1 MSKILRFLTC
11 LFCIVFIGDAVFAA
25 GYECPTYRK
34 YTTCNEGYYL
44 AHSYTG
50 TSYSDIKYDS
60 TPRAGNACRPCTD
73 YDNHYNRPEG
83 SYYCEGKTKAP
94 VLTTVR
100 IIYNLNGGSGTT
112 PDDETCKEGQPCTL
126 NDGATTTFY
135 RAGYVFKGW
144 ALTSNATSGFTSY
157 TFTVVDVVYAVWEP
171 CGIGKYKP
179 GSGTQA
185 AAACSSCPDLP
196 KGFAY
201 DPDTGL
207 TDITQCYALATNM
220 AAVDADCRNMAWDM
234 GLRVTLG
241 SSSNWDALRTDPV
254 PTGMSALAGTYV
266 NPDMVAD
273 TAWKSINGFNADDL
287 CLPCPDGTYNDGQT
301 ESGKVATEC
310 TACPG
315 STDPDLAA
323 LPVSTGGTGATSHR
337 QCYKY
342 IRLAEVDSNCVSGE
356 VRYRCM
362 TRIMEN
368 SINYEPYPIPA
379 QDPALAPVAAPGH
392 AVYLPNDT
400 TKPSC
405 IECAAGTY
413 SAGGTV
419 YSCSVCPQPT
429 DGFEYVPTT
438 GNTSLTACKQGLK
451 NPADINEFCEAASGT
466 TAEEFKIQCWAA
478 SDGTWGDCIRT
489 GFPFDAKPGC
499 YVGIPSQSQSMPI
512 EDVVENICIQCKD
525 GTYSIGGGASSC
537 SACPA
542 LSTADERDGWKISS
556 GGDGATSPQD
566 CYAYLERYPTNCASG
581 SFKRMLMGGGTGYYG
596 SEWFELEPL
605 TANPGYRVQFE
616 DGQTTAPACVAC
628 DVGTFSPGGD
638 VHSCSDCPEP
648 TPGFKYLPTTGN
660 TSLTACIQGIE
671 NAADVNKYCAAS
683 SEATEE
689 FDIQCQATSDGTW
702 GDCAIGNAWTAKPG
716 SYVGIWKQEMP
727 AEDVIE
733 NMCIQCGVG
742 TYSEGGLINSCSEC
756 PDLPTGFAYASIT
769 GLKKKTQCLAAA
781 ANVGLLNENCR
792 DEITSAPVRL
802 VVGAEDDTDWTLY
815 YTVPTTTSM
824 IRANPG
830 AYVNPE
836 ILTDGTWQPYSNFN
850 ADELCKLCQAGTY
863 NGDMSQTVTS
873 CTACPTGYDD
883 NPETGL
889 TSPDMCQ
896 ISCPGGYY
904 LAAAN
909 DATCSE
915 VSPGYWAAEKIV
927 NYGDTSTRTECASG
941 LTTIGY
947 GAGADEADDCGRVL
961 HFGDD
966 TLYLRSVKKTDHA
979 LHVGINGT
987 VFYGNMGTDLTKG
1000 SLRIK
1005 LGDTTYSV
1013 YDDSM

>member
-25 GYECPTYRK
+25 GYECPTYRQ

-144 ALTSNATSGFTSY
+144 ALTSDATSGFTSY

-185 AAACSSCPDLP
+185 AAACSSCPELTP
-196 KGFAY
+196 GFEYFPA
-201 DPDTGL
+201 TTNASL
-207 TDITQCYALATNM
+207 TACRQGITKAEEANEYCDAPSVTTELFDIQCYATSDGTWGDCAIGNVWGAKPGSYVGIWKQTMPAEDVIENMCIPCGVGTYSEGGQINSCSQCPELTPGFEYAPLTRLTSINNCSQVNYDISLINNNCTSLPGLESRPKITMRASAETGDWATY
-220 AAVDADCRNMAWDM
+220 AVSPTEGAVYA
-234 GLRVTLG
+234 
-241 SSSNWDALRTDPV
+241 V
-254 PTGMSALAGTYV
+254 PGAYV
-266 NPDMVAD
+266 NPDMMTNGEYLDIAGFDASNLCVACTVGTFSPGGD
-273 TAWKSINGFNADDL
+273 VHSCSD
-287 CLPCPDGTYNDGQT
+287 CPSGTYSDAPG
-301 ESGKVATEC
+301 AYEC
-310 TACPG
+310 TA
-315 STDPDLAA
+315 
-323 LPVSTGGTGATSHR
+323 
-337 QCYKY
+337 
-342 IRLAEVDSNCVSGE
+342 
-356 VRYRCM
+356 
-362 TRIMEN
+362 
-368 SINYEPYPIPA
+368 
-379 QDPALAPVAAPGH
+379 
-392 AVYLPNDT
+392 
-400 TKPSC
+400 
-405 IECAAGTY
+405 
-413 SAGGTV
+413 
-419 YSCSVCPQPT
+419 CPQPT

-438 GNTSLTACKQGLK
+438 GNTSLTKCIQGLK
-451 NPADINEFCEAASGT
+451 NPANINEFCEAASGT
-466 TAEEFKIQCWAA
+466 AEMFKIRCVAA
-478 SDGTWGDCIRT
+478 SDDTWGNCVPT
-489 GFPFDAKPGC
+489 GAPFDAKPGS
-499 YVGIPSQSQSMPI
+499 YVGITSQSQPMPI
-512 EDVVENICIQCKD
+512 EDVVENICKQCKD
-525 GTYSIGGGASSC
+525 GTWSYGEDVTSC

-542 LSTADERDGWKISS
+542 LRPADEQAGWKISS
-556 GGDGATSPQD
+556 GGDGATRVQD
-566 CYAYLERYPTNCASG
+566 CYAYLESYPTNCASG
-581 SFKRMLMGGGTGYYG
+581 SFKRMYRGDAAAGYYE
-596 SEWFELEPL
+596 SQWFEWEPL
-605 TANPGYRVQFE
+605 TANPGYRVDFE

-671 NAADVNKYCAAS
+671 NAEDANEYCDAP
-683 SEATEE
+683 SEPTGL

-716 SYVGIWKQEMP
+716 SYVGIWKQTMP

-733 NMCIQCGVG
+733 NMCIPCGVG
-742 TYSEGGLINSCSEC
+742 TYSEGGLINSCSRC
-756 PDLPTGFAYASIT
+756 PS
-769 GLKKKTQCLAAA
+769 
-781 ANVGLLNENCR
+781 
-792 DEITSAPVRL
+792 
-802 VVGAEDDTDWTLY
+802 
-815 YTVPTTTSM
+815 
-824 IRANPG
+824 
-830 AYVNPE
+830 
-836 ILTDGTWQPYSNFN
+836 
-850 ADELCKLCQAGTY
+850 
-863 NGDMSQTVTS
+863 
-873 CTACPTGYDD
+873 GYDD

-889 TSPDMCQ
+889 TSADMCQ

-947 GAGADEADDCGRVL
+947 GAGADEAADCGRVL
-961 HFGDD
+961 HFGND
-966 TLYLRSVKKTDHA
+966 TLYLRSAKKTDHA

-987 VFYGNMGTDLTKG
+987 VFYGNMGTDLSKSG
-1000 SLRIK
+1000 LRIK

>member
-25 GYECPTYRK
+25 GYECPTHRQ
-34 YTTCNEGYYL
+34 YTTCNKGYYL
-44 AHSYTG
+44 AYSYTG
-50 TSYSDIKYDS
+50 TSYDSIKHCS

-73 YDNHYNRPEG
+73 YDTHYNKPKG
-83 SYYCEGKTKAP
+83 YYYCEGKTAAP
-94 VLTTVR
+94 VLNKFTIT
-100 IIYNLNGGSGTT
+100 YDLNGGSGTT
-112 PDDETCKEGQPCTL
+112 PDNESCTKGQTCTL
-126 NDGATTTFY
+126 NDGATTSFY

-144 ALTSNATSGFTSY
+144 SKSKSATTGSTSL
-157 TFTVVDVVYAVWEP
+157 TFTANTTVYAVWEP
-171 CGIGKYKP
+171 CGVGKYKE
-179 GSGTQA
+179 GSENA
-185 AAACSSCPDLP
+185 DAECSACPEPLDGFVFDTGVIIATLP
-196 KGFAY
+196 EECSIYAY
-201 DPDTGL
+201 DLHPLNEWCASTPDDTSKQL
-207 TDITQCYALATNM
+207 LYALWGSDDTWHVFTN
-220 AAVDADCRNMAWDM
+220 
-234 GLRVTLG
+234 
-241 SSSNWDALRTDPV
+241 
-254 PTGMSALAGTYV
+254 ALAISVVPGAYA
-266 NPDMVAD
+266 NPPGGSLPPQPGVEIE
-273 TAWKSINGFNADDL
+273 SFDDL
-287 CLPCPDGTYNDGQT
+287 CLPCG
-301 ESGKVATEC
+301 
-310 TACPG
+310 
-315 STDPDLAA
+315 
-323 LPVSTGGTGATSHR
+323 
-337 QCYKY
+337 
-342 IRLAEVDSNCVSGE
+342 I
-356 VRYRCM
+356 
-362 TRIMEN
+362 
-368 SINYEPYPIPA
+368 
-379 QDPALAPVAAPGH
+379 
-392 AVYLPNDT
+392 
-400 TKPSC
+400 
-405 IECAAGTY
+405 GTY
-413 SAGGTV
+413 SEGGDVT
-419 YSCSVCPQPT
+419 SCSACPQPT

-466 TAEEFKIQCWAA
+466 AEAFKIQCVAA
-478 SDGTWGDCIRT
+478 SDDTWGNCIRT

-499 YVGIPSQSQSMPI
+499 YVGITSQSQPMPI
-512 EDVVENICIQCKD
+512 EDVVENICKQCKD
-525 GTYSIGGGASSC
+525 GTWSYGEDVTSC

-542 LSTADERDGWKISS
+542 LRPADEQAGWKISS
-556 GGDGATSPQD
+556 GGDGATRVQD
-566 CYAYLERYPTNCASG
+566 CYAYLESYPTNCASG
-581 SFKRMLMGGGTGYYG
+581 SFKRMYRGDAAAGYYE
-596 SEWFELEPL
+596 SQWFEWEPL
-605 TANPGYRVQFE
+605 TAKPGYMVQFE
-616 DGQTTAPACVAC
+616 DGQTTAPACVEC
-628 DVGTFSPGGD
+628 SKGTYSPGGD
-638 VHSCSDCPEP
+638 VH
-648 TPGFKYLPTTGN
+648 L
-660 TSLTACIQGIE
+660 
-671 NAADVNKYCAAS
+671 
-683 SEATEE
+683 
-689 FDIQCQATSDGTW
+689 
-702 GDCAIGNAWTAKPG
+702 
-716 SYVGIWKQEMP
+716 
-727 AEDVIE
+727 
-733 NMCIQCGVG
+733 
-742 TYSEGGLINSCSEC
+742 CSEC

-896 ISCPGGYY
+896 INCPGGYY

-947 GAGADEADDCGRVL
+947 GAGADEAADCGRVL
-961 HFGDD
+961 HFGND

-987 VFYGNMGTDLTKG
+987 VFYGNMGTDLSKS

-1013 YDDSM
+1013 YDDSMQ

>member
-1 MSKILRFLTC
+1 MTQKSWFFKHRIMPKIIHHFFSLTFFLMLC
-11 LFCIVFIGDAVFAA
+11 VSSAFGA
-25 GYECPTYRK
+25 GYTCPTNRK

-44 AHSYTG
+44 AYSYSG
-50 TSYSDIKYDS
+50 TSGSSLQHYP
-60 TPRAGNACRPCTD
+60 TPRAGNACRPCSD
-73 YDNHYNRPEG
+73 YDTYMNVAEG
-83 SYYCEGKTKAP
+83 SHYCEGKTKRP
-94 VLTTVR
+94 VLNKVTIT
-100 IIYNLNGGSGTT
+100 YKLNGGSGTT
-112 PDDETCKEGQPCTL
+112 PDSELCTKGQPCTL
-126 NDGATTTFY
+126 NDGATNTFY

-144 ALTSNATSGFTSY
+144 SKSKSATTGSTSL
-157 TFTVVDVVYAVWEP
+157 TFTANTTVYAVWEP
-171 CGIGKYKP
+171 CGVGKYKE
-179 GSGTQA
+179 GSENA
-185 AAACSSCPDLP
+185 DAECSACPEPLDGFVFDTGVIIATLP
-196 KGFAY
+196 EECSIYAY
-201 DPDTGL
+201 DLHPLNEWCASTPDDTSKQL
-207 TDITQCYALATNM
+207 LYALWGSDDTWHVFTN
-220 AAVDADCRNMAWDM
+220 
-234 GLRVTLG
+234 
-241 SSSNWDALRTDPV
+241 
-254 PTGMSALAGTYV
+254 ALAISVVPGAYA
-266 NPDMVAD
+266 NPPGGSLPPQPGVEIE
-273 TAWKSINGFNADDL
+273 SFDDL
-287 CLPCPDGTYNDGQT
+287 CLPCGI
-301 ESGKVATEC
+301 GKYSE
-310 TACPG
+310 
-315 STDPDLAA
+315 
-323 LPVSTGGTGATSHR
+323 GGDVT
-337 QCYKY
+337 
-342 IRLAEVDSNCVSGE
+342 
-356 VRYRCM
+356 
-362 TRIMEN
+362 
-368 SINYEPYPIPA
+368 
-379 QDPALAPVAAPGH
+379 
-392 AVYLPNDT
+392 
-400 TKPSC
+400 
-405 IECAAGTY
+405 
-413 SAGGTV
+413 
-419 YSCSVCPQPT
+419 SCSACPQPT

-466 TAEEFKIQCWAA
+466 AEAFKIQCVAA
-478 SDGTWGDCIRT
+478 SDDTWGNCIRT

-499 YVGIPSQSQSMPI
+499 YVGITSQSQPMPI
-512 EDVVENICIQCKD
+512 EDVVENICKQCKD
-525 GTYSIGGGASSC
+525 GTWSYGEDVTSC

-542 LSTADERDGWKISS
+542 LRPADEQAGWKISS
-556 GGDGATSPQD
+556 GGDGATRVQD
-566 CYAYLERYPTNCASG
+566 CYAYLESYPTNCASG
-581 SFKRMLMGGGTGYYG
+581 SFKRMYRGDAAAGYYE
-596 SEWFELEPL
+596 SQWFEWEPL
-605 TANPGYRVQFE
+605 TAKPGYMVQFE
-616 DGQTTAPACVAC
+616 DGQTTAPACVEC
-628 DVGTFSPGGD
+628 SKGTYSPGGD
-638 VHSCSDCPEP
+638 VH
-648 TPGFKYLPTTGN
+648 L
-660 TSLTACIQGIE
+660 
-671 NAADVNKYCAAS
+671 
-683 SEATEE
+683 
-689 FDIQCQATSDGTW
+689 
-702 GDCAIGNAWTAKPG
+702 
-716 SYVGIWKQEMP
+716 
-727 AEDVIE
+727 
-733 NMCIQCGVG
+733 
-742 TYSEGGLINSCSEC
+742 CSEC

-896 ISCPGGYY
+896 INCPGGYY

-947 GAGADEADDCGRVL
+947 GAGADEATDCGRVL
-961 HFGDD
+961 HFGND

-987 VFYGNMGTDLTKG
+987 VFYGNMGTDLSKG

>member
-11 LFCIVFIGDAVFAA
+11 LFCIVFIGDAAFGA
-25 GYECPTYRK
+25 GYTCPTNRK

-44 AHSYTG
+44 AYSYTG
-50 TSYSDIKYDS
+50 TSYDSIKHWS

-73 YDNHYNRPEG
+73 YDTHYNKPKG
-83 SYYCEGKTKAP
+83 YYYCEGKTAAP
-94 VLTTVR
+94 VLNKFTIT
-100 IIYNLNGGSGTT
+100 YDLNGGSGTT
-112 PDDETCKEGQPCTL
+112 PDNESCTKGQTCTL
-126 NDGATTTFY
+126 NDGATTSFY

-144 ALTSNATSGFTSY
+144 GLTRTATIAFTSRIFNADD
-157 TFTVVDVVYAVWEP
+157 TVYAVWEP

-196 KGFAY
+196 TGFAY
-201 DPDTGL
+201 DPGTGL

-254 PTGMSALAGTYV
+254 PTGMPTLAGTYV

-315 STDPDLAA
+315 SIDPDLAA

-362 TRIMEN
+362 TRIMED

-379 QDPALAPVAAPGH
+379 EDPELAPVAAPGH

-400 TKPSC
+400 TTPSC
-405 IECAAGTY
+405 IECDVGTY

-419 YSCSVCPQPT
+419 YSCSACPKLTP
-429 DGFEYVPTT
+429 GFEYVPTT

-466 TAEEFKIQCWAA
+466 TAEELKIQCWAA

-499 YVGIPSQSQSMPI
+499 YVGIPSQSQSMPV

-537 SACPA
+537 STCPA
-542 LSTADERDGWKISS
+542 LSTADERDGWKIST

-581 SFKRMLMGGGTGYYG
+581 SFKRMLLGGGTGYYG
-596 SEWFELEPL
+596 SEWFEWEPL
-605 TANPGYRVQFE
+605 KAKPGYRVQFE
-616 DGQTTAPACVAC
+616 DGQTTAPACVEC
-628 DVGTFSPGGD
+628 SKGTYSPGGD
-638 VHSCSDCPEP
+638 VH
-648 TPGFKYLPTTGN
+648 
-660 TSLTACIQGIE
+660 
-671 NAADVNKYCAAS
+671 
-683 SEATEE
+683 
-689 FDIQCQATSDGTW
+689 
-702 GDCAIGNAWTAKPG
+702 
-716 SYVGIWKQEMP
+716 
-727 AEDVIE
+727 
-733 NMCIQCGVG
+733 
-742 TYSEGGLINSCSEC
+742 SCSEC

-889 TSPDMCQ
+889 TSADMCQ

-947 GAGADEADDCGRVL
+947 GAGADEATDCGRVL
-961 HFGDD
+961 HFGND
-966 TLYLRSVKKTDHA
+966 TLYLRSAKKTDHA

-987 VFYGNMGTDLTKG
+987 VFYGNMGTDLSKG

-1013 YDDSM
+1013 YDDRVYDDSM

>member
-11 LFCIVFIGDAVFAA
+11 LFCIVFIGDAAFGA
-25 GYECPTYRK
+25 GYTCPTNRQ
-34 YTTCNEGYYL
+34 YTSCNEGYYL
-44 AHSYTG
+44 AYSYSG
-50 TSYSDIKYDS
+50 TSGSNLRYYL
-60 TPRAGNACRPCTD
+60 TPRAGNACRPCSD
-73 YDNHYNRPEG
+73 YDTYNNSAEG
-83 SYYCEGKTKAP
+83 SYYCEGGTEP
-94 VLTTVR
+94 PLLNIFTIT
-100 IIYNLNGGSGTT
+100 YNLNGGSGTT
-112 PDDETCKEGQPCTL
+112 PDNEFCTRGQTCTL
-126 NDGATTTFY
+126 NDGATTSFY

-144 ALTSNATSGFTSY
+144 SKSSSATTGSIAI
-157 TFTVVDVVYAVWEP
+157 TFTANDTVYAVWEP

-185 AAACSSCPDLP
+185 AAACSSCPELP
-196 KGFAY
+196 RGFAY
-201 DPDTGL
+201 GSGTGL
-207 TDITQCYALATNM
+207 IDITQCSALATNM
-220 AAVDADCRNMAWDM
+220 AAVDADCSYVAWDM
-234 GLRVTLG
+234 VLRVTSG
-241 SSSNWDALRTDPV
+241 ASSNWDALRTDPV
-254 PTGMSALAGTYV
+254 PTGMLALAGTYV

-287 CLPCPDGTYNDGQT
+287 CLPCPDGTYNDGQNG
-301 ESGKVATEC
+301 SGKVATEC

-315 STDPDLAA
+315 STRQELDA
-323 LPVSTGGTGATSHR
+323 LPVSTGGTGATSYR

-356 VRYRCM
+356 VRYRC
-362 TRIMEN
+362 TANTEN
-368 SINYEPYPIPA
+368 SVNYQTHPIPA
-379 QDPALAPVAAPGH
+379 QDPELAPVAAPGH
-392 AVYLPNDT
+392 VVSLPSDMI
-400 TKPSC
+400 KPSC
-405 IECAAGTY
+405 SECGAGTY

-419 YSCSVCPQPT
+419 YSCSPCPK
-429 DGFEYVPTT
+429 
-438 GNTSLTACKQGLK
+438 L
-451 NPADINEFCEAASGT
+451 
-466 TAEEFKIQCWAA
+466 
-478 SDGTWGDCIRT
+478 
-489 GFPFDAKPGC
+489 
-499 YVGIPSQSQSMPI
+499 
-512 EDVVENICIQCKD
+512 
-525 GTYSIGGGASSC
+525 
-537 SACPA
+537 
-542 LSTADERDGWKISS
+542 
-556 GGDGATSPQD
+556 
-566 CYAYLERYPTNCASG
+566 
-581 SFKRMLMGGGTGYYG
+581 
-596 SEWFELEPL
+596 
-605 TANPGYRVQFE
+605 
-616 DGQTTAPACVAC
+616 
-628 DVGTFSPGGD
+628 
-638 VHSCSDCPEP
+638 

-1013 YDDSM
+1013 YDDRVYDDSM

>member
-44 AHSYTG
+44 AYSYTG

-83 SYYCEGKTKAP
+83 SYYCEGGTAKP
-94 VLTTVR
+94 VLMVTVT
-100 IIYNLNGGSGTT
+100 YDLNGGSGTAPSAT
-112 PDDETCKEGQPCTL
+112 TCEANRSCTL
-126 NDGATTTFY
+126 ASGATNTFY
-135 RAGYVFKGW
+135 RAGYVFEGW
-144 ALTSNATSGFTSY
+144 SKSSSGVTNGSTSLLFS
-157 TFTVVDVVYAVWEP
+157 DDDIVYAVWVACAE
-171 CGIGKYKP
+171 GKYK
-179 GSGTQA
+179 GDSENADAT
-185 AAACSSCPDLP
+185 CSSCPKPTDGFVYWPTTGNESLTDCRQGIANAEDVNEYCATSSETTELFDILCYATSDGTWGDCAIGNAWTAKPGSYVGIWKQTMPAEDVIENMCIPCGVGTYSEGGLINSCSQCPDLP
-196 KGFAY
+196 TGFAY
-201 DPDTGL
+201 DPGTGL
-207 TDITQCYALATNM
+207 TNITQCYALATNM
-220 AAVDADCRNMAWDM
+220 AAVDADCRNVAWDM

-241 SSSNWDALRTDPV
+241 TSSNWDALRTDPV

-287 CLPCPDGTYNDGQT
+287 CLPCPDGTYNDGQNG
-301 ESGKVATEC
+301 SGKVATEC

-315 STDPDLAA
+315 STHPKLAE

-337 QCYKY
+337 ECYKY

-362 TRIMEN
+362 TKIMEN

-379 QDPALAPVAAPGH
+379 QDPAPVAAPGH

-400 TKPSC
+400 TTPSC
-405 IECAAGTY
+405 IECDVGTY

-419 YSCSVCPQPT
+419 YSCSACPQPT

-466 TAEEFKIQCWAA
+466 TAEELKIQCWAA

-489 GFPFDAKPGC
+489 GFPFDAKPGS
-499 YVGIPSQSQSMPI
+499 YVGIPSQSQSMPV

-537 SACPA
+537 SVCPA

-566 CYAYLERYPTNCASG
+566 CYAYLESYPTNCASG
-581 SFKRMLMGGGTGYYG
+581 SFKRMLLGGGTGYYG
-596 SEWFELEPL
+596 SQWFELEPL
-605 TANPGYRVQFE
+605 TANPGYMVQFE
-616 DGQTTAPACVAC
+616 DGQTAAPACVECSA
-628 DVGTFSPGGD
+628 GTYSPGGD
-638 VHSCSDCPEP
+638 VHSCS
-648 TPGFKYLPTTGN
+648 
-660 TSLTACIQGIE
+660 
-671 NAADVNKYCAAS
+671 
-683 SEATEE
+683 
-689 FDIQCQATSDGTW
+689 
-702 GDCAIGNAWTAKPG
+702 
-716 SYVGIWKQEMP
+716 
-727 AEDVIE
+727 
-733 NMCIQCGVG
+733 
-742 TYSEGGLINSCSEC
+742 
-756 PDLPTGFAYASIT
+756 
-769 GLKKKTQCLAAA
+769 
-781 ANVGLLNENCR
+781 
-792 DEITSAPVRL
+792 
-802 VVGAEDDTDWTLY
+802 
-815 YTVPTTTSM
+815 
-824 IRANPG
+824 
-830 AYVNPE
+830 
-836 ILTDGTWQPYSNFN
+836 
-850 ADELCKLCQAGTY
+850 
-863 NGDMSQTVTS
+863 
-873 CTACPTGYDD
+873 ACPSGYDD

-915 VSPGYWAAEKIV
+915 VSPGYWAAAKVV
-927 NYGDTSTRTECASG
+927 NYGGTSTRTECASG
-941 LTTIGY
+941 LKTIGY
-947 GAGADEADDCGRVL
+947 GAGADEAADCGRVL
-961 HFGDD
+961 HFGND

-979 LHVGINGT
+979 LHVGINGD

>member
-25 GYECPTYRK
+25 GYECPTYRQ
-34 YTTCNEGYYL
+34 YTSCNEGYYL

-50 TSYSDIKYDS
+50 TSYDSIRFSS

-73 YDNHYNRPEG
+73 YDNYYDRPEG
-83 SYYCEGKTKAP
+83 SYYCEGGKKAP
-94 VLTTVR
+94 VLNKVTIT
-100 IIYNLNGGSGTT
+100 YKLNGGSGTT
-112 PDDETCKEGQPCTL
+112 PDSELCTKGQPCTL
-126 NDGATTTFY
+126 NDGATNTFY

-144 ALTSNATSGFTSY
+144 ALTSDATSGFTSY
-157 TFTVVDVVYAVWEP
+157 TFTAADTVYAVWEK
-171 CGIGKYKP
+171 CGLGEYKP
-179 GSGTQA
+179 GSGTRA
-185 AAACSSCPDLP
+185 SAACSSCPELTTGFEYWRPDTTLPSSVSSCVQAVIDPSGVDSQCASRDPSRPAIMQIAASDDAWGRMMAGVLVAKPGAYLNFQTSQVIPEGTDLDNLCTECGVGTYSEGGDVTSCSACP
-196 KGFAY
+196 ELTPGFEYRDLTGMTSINSCMQYNY
-201 DPDTGL
+201 DPSVLNNKCTTANSDDVKIIIRASAETGDWA
-207 TDITQCYALATNM
+207 TYAVSPTEG
-220 AAVDADCRNMAWDM
+220 AVYA
-234 GLRVTLG
+234 
-241 SSSNWDALRTDPV
+241 V
-254 PTGMSALAGTYV
+254 PGAYV
-266 NPDMVAD
+266 NPDMM
-273 TAWKSINGFNADDL
+273 TNGEYLDISGFDASNL
-287 CLPCPDGTYNDGQT
+287 CIACTVGTFSPGGDVHSCSACPSGTYSDAPG
-301 ESGKVATEC
+301 AYEC
-310 TACPG
+310 TACPE
-315 STDPDLAA
+315 L
-323 LPVSTGGTGATSHR
+323 
-337 QCYKY
+337 
-342 IRLAEVDSNCVSGE
+342 
-356 VRYRCM
+356 
-362 TRIMEN
+362 
-368 SINYEPYPIPA
+368 
-379 QDPALAPVAAPGH
+379 
-392 AVYLPNDT
+392 T
-400 TKPSC
+400 T
-405 IECAAGTY
+405 
-413 SAGGTV
+413 
-419 YSCSVCPQPT
+419 
-429 DGFEYVPTT
+429 GFEYVPTT

-466 TAEEFKIQCWAA
+466 AEAFKIQCVAA
-478 SDGTWGDCIRT
+478 SDDTWGNCVPT
-489 GFPFDAKPGC
+489 GAPFDAKPGS
-499 YVGIPSQSQSMPI
+499 YVGITSQSQPMPI
-512 EDVVENICIQCKD
+512 EDVVENICKQCKD
-525 GTYSIGGGASSC
+525 GTWSYGEDVTSC

-542 LSTADERDGWKISS
+542 LRPADEQAGWKISS
-556 GGDGATSPQD
+556 GGDGATRVQD
-566 CYAYLERYPTNCASG
+566 CYAYLESYPTNCASG
-581 SFKRMLMGGGTGYYG
+581 SFKRMYRGDAAAGYYE
-596 SEWFELEPL
+596 SQWFEWEPL
-605 TANPGYRVQFE
+605 TAKPGYMVQFE
-616 DGQTTAPACVAC
+616 DGQTTAPACVECSA
-628 DVGTFSPGGD
+628 GTYSPGGD
-638 VHSCSDCPEP
+638 VH
-648 TPGFKYLPTTGN
+648 
-660 TSLTACIQGIE
+660 
-671 NAADVNKYCAAS
+671 
-683 SEATEE
+683 
-689 FDIQCQATSDGTW
+689 
-702 GDCAIGNAWTAKPG
+702 
-716 SYVGIWKQEMP
+716 
-727 AEDVIE
+727 
-733 NMCIQCGVG
+733 
-742 TYSEGGLINSCSEC
+742 SCSEC

-896 ISCPGGYY
+896 INCPGGYY

-947 GAGADEADDCGRVL
+947 GAGADEAADCGRVL
-961 HFGDD
+961 HFGND

-987 VFYGNMGTDLTKG
+987 VFYGNMGTDLSKG

-1013 YDDSM
+1013 YDDNDSM

>member
-25 GYECPTYRK
+25 GYECPTNRK

-44 AHSYTG
+44 AYSYTG
-50 TSYSDIKYDS
+50 TSYDSIKHWS

-73 YDNHYNRPEG
+73 YDTHYNKPKG
-83 SYYCEGKTKAP
+83 YYYCEGKTAAP
-94 VLTTVR
+94 VLNKFTIT
-100 IIYNLNGGSGTT
+100 YDLNGGSGTT
-112 PDDETCKEGQPCTL
+112 PDNESCTKGQTCTL
-126 NDGATTTFY
+126 NDGATTSFY

-144 ALTSNATSGFTSY
+144 GLTRTATIAFTSRI
-157 TFTVVDVVYAVWEP
+157 FNADDIVYAVWEE
-171 CGIGKYKP
+171 CGVGKYKP

-196 KGFAY
+196 TGFAY

-207 TDITQCYALATNM
+207 TDITQCYAHATNM

-315 STDPDLAA
+315 SIDPDLAE

-362 TRIMEN
+362 TKIMEN

-400 TKPSC
+400 TTPSC
-405 IECAAGTY
+405 IECGAGTY

-419 YSCSVCPQPT
+419 YSCSACPKLTP
-429 DGFEYVPTT
+429 GFEYVPTT

-466 TAEEFKIQCWAA
+466 AEELKIQCWAA

-499 YVGIPSQSQSMPI
+499 YVGIPSQSQPMPI

-525 GTYSIGGGASSC
+525 GTYSSGGVATSC
-537 SACPA
+537 SECPA
-542 LSTADERDGWKISS
+542 LPTADERDGWKIST
-556 GGDGATSPQD
+556 GGDGATSSQD
-566 CYAYLERYPTNCASG
+566 CYAYLESYPTNCASG

-605 TANPGYRVQFE
+605 TANPGYRVDFE
-616 DGQTTAPACVAC
+616 DGQTDAPACVEC
-628 DVGTFSPGGD
+628 SKGTYSPGGD
-638 VHSCSDCPEP
+638 VH
-648 TPGFKYLPTTGN
+648 L
-660 TSLTACIQGIE
+660 
-671 NAADVNKYCAAS
+671 
-683 SEATEE
+683 
-689 FDIQCQATSDGTW
+689 
-702 GDCAIGNAWTAKPG
+702 
-716 SYVGIWKQEMP
+716 
-727 AEDVIE
+727 
-733 NMCIQCGVG
+733 
-742 TYSEGGLINSCSEC
+742 CSEC

-889 TSPDMCQ
+889 TSAAMCQ

-947 GAGADEADDCGRVL
+947 GAGADEAADCGRVL
-961 HFGDD
+961 HFGND
-966 TLYLRSVKKTDHA
+966 TLYLRSEKKTDHA
-979 LHVGINGT
+979 LRVGINGT
-987 VFYGNMGTDLTKG
+987 VFYGNMGTDLSKG

-1013 YDDSM
+1013 YDDRVYDDSM

>member
-25 GYECPTYRK
+25 GYECPTNRK
-34 YTTCNEGYYL
+34 YTSCNEGYYL
-44 AHSYTG
+44 AYSYSG
-50 TSYSDIKYDS
+50 TSGSNLRYYL
-60 TPRAGNACRPCTD
+60 TPRAGNACRPCSD
-73 YDNHYNRPEG
+73 YDTYNNSAEG
-83 SYYCEGKTKAP
+83 SYYCEGGTEP
-94 VLTTVR
+94 PLLNIFTIT
-100 IIYNLNGGSGTT
+100 YNLNGGSGTT
-112 PDDETCKEGQPCTL
+112 PDNEFCTRGQTCTL
-126 NDGATTTFY
+126 NDGATTSFY

-144 ALTSNATSGFTSY
+144 SKSSSATTGSIAI
-157 TFTVVDVVYAVWEP
+157 TFTANDTVYAVWEP

-196 KGFAY
+196 TGFAY
-201 DPDTGL
+201 DPGTGL

-287 CLPCPDGTYNDGQT
+287 CLPCPDGTYNDGQNG
-301 ESGKVATEC
+301 SGKVATEC

-315 STDPDLAA
+315 STRQELDA

-362 TRIMEN
+362 TRIMED
-368 SINYEPYPIPA
+368 SINYEPYPIPP
-379 QDPALAPVAAPGH
+379 QDPELAPVAAPGH

-400 TKPSC
+400 TTPSC
-405 IECAAGTY
+405 IECDVGTY

-419 YSCSVCPQPT
+419 YSCS
-429 DGFEYVPTT
+429 
-438 GNTSLTACKQGLK
+438 
-451 NPADINEFCEAASGT
+451 
-466 TAEEFKIQCWAA
+466 
-478 SDGTWGDCIRT
+478 
-489 GFPFDAKPGC
+489 
-499 YVGIPSQSQSMPI
+499 
-512 EDVVENICIQCKD
+512 
-525 GTYSIGGGASSC
+525 
-537 SACPA
+537 ACP
-542 LSTADERDGWKISS
+542 S
-556 GGDGATSPQD
+556 
-566 CYAYLERYPTNCASG
+566 
-581 SFKRMLMGGGTGYYG
+581 
-596 SEWFELEPL
+596 
-605 TANPGYRVQFE
+605 
-616 DGQTTAPACVAC
+616 
-628 DVGTFSPGGD
+628 
-638 VHSCSDCPEP
+638 
-648 TPGFKYLPTTGN
+648 
-660 TSLTACIQGIE
+660 
-671 NAADVNKYCAAS
+671 
-683 SEATEE
+683 
-689 FDIQCQATSDGTW
+689 
-702 GDCAIGNAWTAKPG
+702 
-716 SYVGIWKQEMP
+716 
-727 AEDVIE
+727 
-733 NMCIQCGVG
+733 
-742 TYSEGGLINSCSEC
+742 
-756 PDLPTGFAYASIT
+756 
-769 GLKKKTQCLAAA
+769 
-781 ANVGLLNENCR
+781 
-792 DEITSAPVRL
+792 
-802 VVGAEDDTDWTLY
+802 
-815 YTVPTTTSM
+815 
-824 IRANPG
+824 
-830 AYVNPE
+830 
-836 ILTDGTWQPYSNFN
+836 
-850 ADELCKLCQAGTY
+850 
-863 NGDMSQTVTS
+863 
-873 CTACPTGYDD
+873 GYDD

-889 TSPDMCQ
+889 TSAAMCQ

-947 GAGADEADDCGRVL
+947 GAGADEAADCGRVL
-961 HFGDD
+961 HFGND

-1000 SLRIK
+1000 RLRIK